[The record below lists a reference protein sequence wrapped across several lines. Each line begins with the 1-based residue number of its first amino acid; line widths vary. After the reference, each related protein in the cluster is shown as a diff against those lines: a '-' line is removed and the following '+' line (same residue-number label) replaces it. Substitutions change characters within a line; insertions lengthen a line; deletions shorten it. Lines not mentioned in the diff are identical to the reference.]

1 MYTLKFDGLYRGISN
16 GAGILSSAGLLCYG
30 WLITRKG
37 IEIARG
43 HGACVR
49 IRDASSSVAEYLA
62 LIEGLDALA
71 DMGLQGERI
80 TIVGDART
88 VIDQMRGV
96 CAVHSHTVLA
106 LYRRANRL
114 ALRFDCLMWS
124 WTPRRNNKAADL
136 LTRKAMR
143 QLRLTLHKD
152 LDLVSGFGL
161 KKAEYERSPYK
172 FHNLLDLRV
181 FLPMPVTLSQPIY
194 PALRSHGSNRT
205 HPGTAG

>member
-16 GAGILSSAGLLCYG
+16 GTGILSSAGLLCYG
-30 WLITRKG
+30 WLVTRKG
-37 IEIARG
+37 SEIARG

-49 IRDASSSVAEYLA
+49 IQDASSSVAEYLA

-71 DMGLQGERI
+71 DMGLLDERI

-96 CAVHSHTVLA
+96 CAVHSPTVQA

-114 ALRFDCLMWS
+114 AVRFDHLTWS
-124 WTPRRNNKAADL
+124 WTPRRKNKAADL

-143 QLRLTLHKD
+143 QIRLTLNKD
-152 LDLVSGFGL
+152 LDLVSGYAL
-161 KKAEYERSPYK
+161 KGDYERSPYK
-172 FHNLLDLRV
+172 FHTLLDLRV
-181 FLPMPVTLSQPIY
+181 FQPMAVTLQQPIY
-194 PALRSHGSNRT
+194 PPRS
-205 HPGTAG
+205 

>member
-1 MYTLKFDGLYRGISN
+1 MIWRWPIRGDSPMYILKFDGLYRGISN

-30 WLITRKG
+30 WLVTRRG
-37 IEIARG
+37 TEIARG

-71 DMGLQGERI
+71 DMGLQAERI
-80 TIVGDART
+80 MCEGDART

-96 CAVHSHTVLA
+96 CAVHAPSIQA

-114 ALRFDCLMWS
+114 ALSFDHLSWS
-124 WTPRRNNKAADL
+124 WTPRRKNKAADL

-143 QLRLTLHKD
+143 QIRLTHNKD
-152 LDLVSGFGL
+152 ADLVNGFAL
-161 KKAEYERSPYK
+161 RDDYERSPYK

-181 FLPMPVTLSQPIY
+181 FQPAAVTLPQPIY
-194 PALRSHGSNRT
+194 PPRR
-205 HPGTAG
+205 